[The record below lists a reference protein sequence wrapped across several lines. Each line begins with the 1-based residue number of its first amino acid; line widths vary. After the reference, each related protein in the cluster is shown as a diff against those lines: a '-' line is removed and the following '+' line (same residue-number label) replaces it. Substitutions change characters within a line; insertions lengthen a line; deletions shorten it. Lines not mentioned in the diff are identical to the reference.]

1 MFVVTQCDTGAEVGD
16 AEGVSLSAATRMPIP
31 THSLSHRVTEKGIPT
46 YMKSIVWKPIE
57 GMEASGP
64 WCDGTAVI
72 DGKEYRCDV
81 VTISKFHKSE
91 LDSVGHALF
100 PCFTLGPWYCRGR
113 GDYYSLLIVVA
124 DGWEAQFIPG
134 YLDLLRSHIYRDT
147 ETRRLV

>member
-1 MFVVTQCDTGAEVGD
+1 
-16 AEGVSLSAATRMPIP
+16 
-31 THSLSHRVTEKGIPT
+31 
-46 YMKSIVWKPIE
+46 MKTIVWKPLE

-100 PCFTLGPWYCRGR
+100 PCFTRGAWYCRGR
-113 GDYYSLLIVVA
+113 GSDDSIVIVV
-124 DGWEAQFIPG
+124 DDEWEAQFIPG
-134 YLDLLRSHIYRDT
+134 YLDLLRSYIYGSDGNLH
-147 ETRRLV
+147 LV